1 MDHVRG
7 PGEIALQA
15 TDQYAIDILDV
26 TVDVIECMLAA
37 GKEYLKPSAIASCL
51 RINRTRVFRILK
63 TLERRGYVEVDPIS
77 QGYRLGLRFLH
88 VAKGILDNVN
98 LRQEA
103 GQVLKELA
111 GLTGESVSLLVISG
125 LSAIC
130 IDNYPGEYLLQ
141 ITTPVGQIIPLHTG
155 ASPKLLLAYL
165 PAAER
170 EKAIGSLPLTSFTKN
185 TITSTEELRQV
196 LDQIVKQGYAVDDQE
211 YEQGAY
217 AIAAPVRDYSGR
229 VIAGLTVTK
238 PEVRFGPEQ
247 RETLICQVV
256 EAAARLSHMLGYHP
270 SASEERSYFSYPDTN
285 RQSHAG
291 G

>member
-1 MDHVRG
+1 M
-7 PGEIALQA
+7 QA

-26 TVDVIECMLAA
+26 TIDVIECMLAA
-37 GKEYLKPSAIASCL
+37 GKEYLKPSLIASNL
-51 RINRTRVFRILK
+51 GINRTRVFRILK

-77 QGYRLGLRFLH
+77 QGYRLGLRFLY

-111 GLTGESVSLLVISG
+111 GLTGEPVSLLVISG

-141 ITTPVGQIIPLHTG
+141 IATPVGQTVPLHTG

-165 PAAER
+165 PLTER
-170 EKAIGSLPLTSFTKN
+170 EKIIKSLPFTKFTNN
-185 TITSTEELRQV
+185 TITSMEELRRV
-196 LDQIVKQGYAVDDQE
+196 LNQILRQGYAVDDQE
-211 YEQGAY
+211 FEQGAY
-217 AIAAPVRDYSGR
+217 AVAAPVRDYSGR

-247 RETLICQVV
+247 RETLICQVI
-256 EAAARLSHMLGYHP
+256 EAAARLSRMLGYHL
-270 SASEERSYFSYPDTN
+270 SSNDEQRI
-285 RQSHAG
+285 
-291 G
+291 